1 MHAAARLFLL
11 LDQARLQM
19 HRPIGE
25 IFDYENGFIG
35 LKMLAEI
42 IVRLKPQGM
51 ASLLIPPDGV
61 YNILTLPSGE
71 YKYGFQ
77 LDNKL
82 DKINDTKHYLLVLQY
97 ERFLHLQNYLIVK
110 VDEEGTGL
118 YIYLVNREKKVA
130 EYITY
135 FDENSH
141 DSKIA
146 MVSAIFRIT
155 LAELNELNDGKVER
169 LTIS

>member
-1 MHAAARLFLL
+1 MQPGMRLFLL

-19 HRPIGE
+19 HRPVGE

-42 IVRLKPQGM
+42 IVRLIPQGM
-51 ASLLIPPDGV
+51 ASLLLPPDGV
-61 YNILTLPSGE
+61 HNILTLPSGN

-82 DKINDTKHYLLVLQY
+82 EKINDDKHYLLALQY
-97 ERFLHLQNYLIVK
+97 ENKLHLQNYIIIK
-110 VDEEGTGL
+110 VDEEGSGI
-118 YIYLVNREKKVA
+118 YMYLVSRDMKIAQYV
-130 EYITY
+130 TY
-135 FDENSH
+135 FDENTH
-141 DSKIA
+141 DNKIA
-146 MVSAIFRIT
+146 MLSAIFRVT

-169 LTIS
+169 LTVY